1 MSSAKIQLSES
12 FKREATKAILMLT
25 LFVLTY
31 FVILLLAVALTV
43 FSIIGG
49 FAIILAKPMVFTIL
63 IGIGLCSL
71 GIFVLIFLL
80 KFIFTSTKTD
90 RSHLIEIFPHQQPE
104 LFNIIESVAKEVNTS
119 LPKKVYVSADVNAS
133 VFYDSNFWS
142 MFLPIQK
149 NLQIGLGLV
158 NTVTRSELKAI
169 LAHEFGHFSQ
179 STMKVG
185 SYIYNINLIIH
196 NMLYENKSY
205 EELAGWWG
213 SISGF
218 FMLFV
223 NIAIKINQGIQWILI
238 KLYEFANKQ
247 YMSLSREME
256 FHADL
261 IAASVTGSS
270 ALKTSLMRLPVS
282 QHAFDTVLNYYDEN
296 INNNIRSKNVYKDQH
311 RVLYLLASINQ
322 LPLANGFPQI
332 TLEYQNRYDKSK
344 LVIKDQWASHPT
356 LVERITNLD
365 ASGFT
370 DNENDHRP
378 AIELFSD
385 ANQIQE
391 MVTEHV
397 FKPVAYKGQIR
408 LLESEKLAEDL
419 QEDFLKSS
427 FPSFYNG
434 YYDSHPPHYFE
445 ETTNPYPITPSLQ
458 DLFAAEKIDLIY
470 ESNSLDNDL
479 HTLENIAN
487 GNIPVKTF
495 DYAGTRYYKKQAQK
509 LLVDLQKKQE
519 QLKLKIKDN
528 DKLIFTFFRNNAIS
542 KNSITEFESYYKKF
556 EKNQEKVES
565 QFTLY
570 AKIQEG
576 IQFTQFVTPTQEIEF
591 NFKSLRAKE
600 DELKIEIKILLE
612 DPVLL
617 PEISNDIKQTLE
629 KYVSNTLLYF
639 VANTYQEEN
648 MNLLM
653 KSLKHYAFLISRKHF
668 LIKKS
673 LLQFQE
679 SLVLS

>member
-1 MSSAKIQLSES
+1 
-12 FKREATKAILMLT
+12 
-25 LFVLTY
+25 
-31 FVILLLAVALTV
+31 
-43 FSIIGG
+43 
-49 FAIILAKPMVFTIL
+49 
-63 IGIGLCSL
+63 
-71 GIFVLIFLL
+71 
-80 KFIFTSTKTD
+80 
-90 RSHLIEIFPHQQPE
+90 
-104 LFNIIESVAKEVNTS
+104 
-119 LPKKVYVSADVNAS
+119 
-133 VFYDSNFWS
+133 
-142 MFLPIQK
+142 
-149 NLQIGLGLV
+149 
-158 NTVTRSELKAI
+158 
-169 LAHEFGHFSQ
+169 
-179 STMKVG
+179 
-185 SYIYNINLIIH
+185 
-196 NMLYENKSY
+196 
-205 EELAGWWG
+205 
-213 SISGF
+213 
-218 FMLFV
+218 
-223 NIAIKINQGIQWILI
+223 
-238 KLYEFANKQ
+238 
-247 YMSLSREME
+247 
-256 FHADL
+256 
-261 IAASVTGSS
+261 
-270 ALKTSLMRLPVS
+270 
-282 QHAFDTVLNYYDEN
+282 
-296 INNNIRSKNVYKDQH
+296 VYKDQH